1 MIQLIK
7 EGRSQEIAVF
17 RMRKVVEQLLKIN
30 EGCNSGGEIS
40 YSWITWCVLVE
51 LLSEKIAKPHKFK
64 YITKHAPI
72 EMEFDY

>member
-30 EGCNSGGEIS
+30 EGCNTGGEIS

-51 LLSEKIAKPHKFK
+51 LLS
-64 YITKHAPI
+64 
-72 EMEFDY
+72 